1 MLGARLLGVLT
12 AATAGAGT
20 VYLTSSQQ
28 SADASGGDVCPPPV
42 FPWSHKHPWQTYDRA
57 SVRRGY
63 EVYKASCASCHS
75 LEHLHYRSLVGE
87 VLTEEEAK
95 AEAAEIEVRDGPNE
109 DGEMYD
115 RPGKLTDPLPRP
127 YPNENA
133 ARSANNNAYPPDLSL
148 IVQARVHGNDYLFAL
163 LTGYKAPPAGMVLGA
178 NMSYNPYF
186 ANGQIGMA
194 QALKPGILDYEDGT
208 EATISQMAKDVS
220 TFLCWAAKPEQ
231 DERHKM
237 GVKAVLLFAL
247 MAIPSLYWKR
257 IKWSVPK
264 TRQIRIRK

>member
-1 MLGARLLGVLT
+1 MFAARLLTLGACTV
-12 AATAGAGT
+12 GAGVAYHVGT
-20 VYLTSSQQ
+20 QQ
-28 SADASGGDVCPPPV
+28 VVDASGGDVVPPPA
-42 FPWSHKHPWQTYDRA
+42 FPWSHKHPWQMYDRA

-75 LEHLHYRSLVGE
+75 LDHLHYRSLVGE

-127 YPNENA
+127 YPNEQA

-148 IVQARVHGNDYLFAL
+148 IVQARVHGNDYLFSI
-163 LTGYKAPPAGMVLGA
+163 LTGYKAPPAGLTLGA

-186 ANGQIGMA
+186 AGGQIGMA
-194 QALKPGILDYEDGT
+194 QALKPGILEYEDGT
-208 EATISQMAKDVS
+208 EASISQMAKDVS

-237 GVKAVLLFAL
+237 GVKAILLFLA
-247 MAIPSLYWKR
+247 MAVPSLYWKR
-257 IKWSVPK
+257 LKWSVLK
-264 TRQIRIRK
+264 TRQIRIRN